1 MYYFENSPD
10 LTYIKDSVTVSLK
23 IVFMQKKSAFQG
35 EMNQNGKINKER
47 KKDKKSLYFCSLIR
61 FS

>member
-10 LTYIKDSVTVSLK
+10 LTYIKDSVVTVSLK

-35 EMNQNGKINKER
+35 EMNPNGKINK
-47 KKDKKSLYFCSLIR
+47 
-61 FS
+61 

>member
-1 MYYFENSPD
+1 MYYFENSAD

-35 EMNQNGKINKER
+35 EMNQNGKINK
-47 KKDKKSLYFCSLIR
+47 
-61 FS
+61 